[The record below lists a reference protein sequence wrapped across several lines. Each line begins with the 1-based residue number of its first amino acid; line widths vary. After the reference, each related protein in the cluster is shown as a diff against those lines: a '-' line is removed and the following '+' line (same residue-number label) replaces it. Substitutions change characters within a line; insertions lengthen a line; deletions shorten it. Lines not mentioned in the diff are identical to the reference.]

1 MTRYLPVYLL
11 IDSSG
16 SMNGEPIHSVNE
28 GLRMMLSALRHD
40 PYALETVKLSLITFD
55 LQVKEI
61 FPLTPIED
69 IVLEE
74 IVPPKS
80 GPTHLGEA
88 LKYLIDRYHADTQE
102 HQGKNNFSPMLF
114 VMTDGKPSDLQ
125 LFNQMSQ
132 KIKTLKFGA
141 IVGCVAGPKAKEE
154 YLEMFAHPVVK
165 LETTDSSAFGAFF
178 KWVSDSISAGN
189 KSSGL
194 EGSNTLPPPPKE
206 INIVI

>member
-40 PYALETVKLSLITFD
+40 PYALETVKLSLTTFD
-55 LQVKEI
+55 NEVKEI

-69 IVLEE
+69 IVFEE

-80 GPTHLGEA
+80 GATHLGAA
-88 LKYLIDRYHADTQE
+88 LEHLINQYHQDIKQNE
-102 HQGKNNFSPMLF
+102 GKNNFSPMLF
-114 VMTDGKPSDLQ
+114 LMTDGKPSDLQ
-125 LFNQMSQ
+125 LFRQMSE

-141 IVGCVAGPKAKEE
+141 IVGCVAGPKAKRE
-154 YLEMFAHPVVK
+154 YMEQFADPVVS
-165 LETTDSSAFGAFF
+165 LETTDSSAFSAFF

-189 KSSGL
+189 KSSGI
-194 EGSNTLPPPPKE
+194 EGGSSLPPPPKE

>member
-1 MTRYLPVYLL
+1 
-11 IDSSG
+11 
-16 SMNGEPIHSVNE
+16 MNGEPIHSVNE

-40 PYALETVKLSLITFD
+40 PYALETVKLSLTTFD
-55 LQVKEI
+55 REVKEI

-74 IVPPKS
+74 IVPPQS

-88 LKYLIDRYHADTQE
+88 LQHLINQYHEDMKPSN
-102 HQGKNNFSPMLF
+102 GKNNFSPMLF

-125 LFNQMSQ
+125 LFRQMSE

-141 IVGCVAGPKAKEE
+141 IIGCVAGPKAKKE
-154 YLEMFAHPVVK
+154 YMEMFANPVVS
-165 LETTDSSAFGAFF
+165 LETTDSSAFSAFF

-189 KSSGL
+189 QSSGL
-194 EGSNTLPPPPKE
+194 EAGGTNQLPPPPKE

>member
-40 PYALETVKLSLITFD
+40 PYALETVKLSLTTFD
-55 LQVKEI
+55 REVKEI

-74 IVPPKS
+74 IVPPQS

-88 LKYLIDRYHADTQE
+88 LQHLINQYHQDIKQNE
-102 HQGKNNFSPMLF
+102 GKNNFSPMLF

-141 IVGCVAGPKAKEE
+141 IVGCVAGPKAKRE
-154 YLEMFAHPVVK
+154 YMEQFADPVVS
-165 LETTDSSAFGAFF
+165 LETTDSSAFSAFF

-189 KSSGL
+189 KSSGV
-194 EGSNTLPPPPKE
+194 EGGNQLPPPPKE
-206 INIVI
+206 INIVM